1 MDKAN
6 FIHFCLA
13 EGALHFGEF
22 RLKSGRLSPYFF
34 NLGVIH
40 RGAALAR
47 LGAAYAAAYV
57 RRLDDEQP
65 KEAEDV
71 LFGPAYKGIP
81 LVVTTAMALD
91 RLYGINL
98 PIAYNRKEI
107 KSHGE
112 GGQLV
117 GAPLTGN
124 VWIIDDVMTA
134 GTAVRESLGLIQAAG
149 ATARAVIVSLD
160 RQERGQ
166 QGVSAVQEIQ
176 QDYQIPVLSLITLTD
191 ILEYVRDDSRCREHQ
206 TRLAEY
212 QAAYGLH

>member
-6 FIHFCLA
+6 FIHFCLT

-40 RGAALAR
+40 HAAALAR
-47 LGAAYAAAYV
+47 LGDAYASLL
-57 RRLDDEQP
+57 LDQP
-65 KEAEDV
+65 MDV

-81 LVVTTAMALD
+81 LVVTTALALD
-91 RLYGINL
+91 RLYASNL

-107 KSHGE
+107 KTHGE

-117 GAPLTGN
+117 GAPLAGN
-124 VWIIDDVMTA
+124 VWIVDDVMTA
-134 GTAVRESLGLIQAAG
+134 GTAVRESLSLIQAAG
-149 ATARAVIVSLD
+149 ATARGVIVSLD

-166 QGVSAVQEIQ
+166 RGVSAVQEIH

-191 ILEYVRDDSRCREHQ
+191 ILEYVRDDPRCREHQ

-212 QAAYGLH
+212 QAAYGL

>member
-47 LGAAYAAAYV
+47 LGAAYAM
-57 RRLDDEQP
+57 RLRDENI
-65 KEAEDV
+65 DV

-81 LVVTTAMALD
+81 LVVTTAIQLE
-91 RLYGINL
+91 RYYGRDL

-107 KSHGE
+107 KTHGE

-149 ATARAVIVSLD
+149 ATARGVIVSLD

-166 QGVSAVQEIQ
+166 QGLSAVQEIQ
-176 QDYQIPVLSLITLTD
+176 QEYHIPVLSLITLTD
-191 ILEYVRDDSRCREHQ
+191 ILEYVRDDPQCREHQ
-206 TRLAEY
+206 NRLAEY
-212 QAAYGLH
+212 QAAYGLQ